1 MKQWTSGKTVVHDQ
15 VLAFPGG
22 AALWAK
28 EKALTKSTQVE
39 EQHGM
44 GIYPLLPRVGCLFPT
59 VLSRD

>member
-1 MKQWTSGKTVVHDQ
+1 MVHDQ
-15 VLAFPGG
+15 VLAFPRGV
-22 AALWAK
+22 ALWAK

-39 EQHGM
+39 EQHGT